1 MLKVKVYQKVRYCF
15 KMLEEVFSL
24 PPTQVGFIPLL
35 LFEGVSLDLSRM
47 FRFHQNITQK
57 FLKIF

>member
-15 KMLEEVFSL
+15 KMLEVFSL

-57 FLKIF
+57 VLKIF